1 MEKANERKLSAVYEA
16 CCTNGG
22 DEESIQSPGKGISEK
37 DVIVSWPCR
46 LNVHVF
52 KLQKFQLGGGVFS
65 SQLPGPVVLSAGMWR
80 GSLAHRC
87 STGRWAQGPFQDAL
101 SGSAPGAFLR

>member
-1 MEKANERKLSAVYEA
+1 MEKANERKLSAVCEA

-37 DVIVSWPCR
+37 DIIVSWPCR

-52 KLQKFQLGGGVFS
+52 KLQKSFS
-65 SQLPGPVVLSAGMWR
+65 SEEGF
-80 GSLAHRC
+80 SLHSC
-87 STGRWAQGPFQDAL
+87 L
-101 SGSAPGAFLR
+101 AP